1 MPVWHRTTRQWV
13 ADGKLVIIGITQEQ
27 HSDRCRLFSQ
37 WQNFDW
43 PILWDPIN
51 SLESAAVPIL
61 VAIDEHGIVR
71 STRPRPET
79 FEQEFLN
86 VTFPNDGT
94 PTSGQAATEVAA
106 VHIPAKPDL
115 STLRGKAEQLKTAQ
129 AFRDLGD
136 ACVLCGGESRIDTAI
151 RAYQQ
156 SRELDADDANTLFR
170 LGVAF
175 RLRHDSARPHVGDF
189 QSAVEYWEKALA
201 KNPNQYIWRRRIQ
214 QYGPRLDKPYSFY
227 DWVDQARREIS
238 ARGETPYVLAIDP
251 YGAELA
257 HPVRTFT
264 AEAPAAKPPDPDGK
278 IQRDDESLIQSD
290 VTLVPSR
297 VRPGGSTRV
306 HIALTP
312 NIELKAHWNNEADPL
327 LVWVDGPDGWQVS
340 QQSHTV
346 AAPENQPTS
355 TESRHIDFEVQVASN
370 ASGTV
375 KLPVYALYFVCE
387 DENGTC
393 LYLRQD
399 VSVNV
404 EVLTDGDT
412 KL

>member
-1 MPVWHRTTRQWV
+1 MPVWHNSTRQWV
-13 ADGKLVIIGITQEQ
+13 ADGKLVVLGITQEQ

-43 PILWDPIN
+43 LILWDPIN

-86 VTFPNDGT
+86 VTFRADTPPATVDGA
-94 PTSGQAATEVAA
+94 PA
-106 VHIPAKPDL
+106 VPERRISAKPDL
-115 STLRGKAEQLKTAQ
+115 STLRSEAEQSKTARS
-129 AFRDLGD
+129 FRDLGD
-136 ACVLCGGESRIDTAI
+136 ACVLWGGESKIDTAI
-151 RAYQQ
+151 KAYQQ
-156 SRELDADDANTLFR
+156 SQQLDADDANTLFR

-175 RLRHDSARPHVGDF
+175 RLRHDSARRHAGDF
-189 QSAVEYWEKALA
+189 QTAVEFWERALA
-201 KNPNQYIWRRRIQ
+201 QNPNQYIWRRRIQ

-227 DWVDQARREIS
+227 DWVEQARREIA
-238 ARGETPYVLAIDP
+238 ARGETPSPLAVDP

-257 HPVRTFT
+257 HPVRNFT
-264 AEAPAAKPPDPDGK
+264 AEAPTEKSPDPDGK
-278 IQRDDESLIQSD
+278 IQRDDDALIRSE

-297 VRPGGSTRV
+297 IRPGGSTCV
-306 HIALTP
+306 HISLTP
-312 NIELKAHWNNEADPL
+312 SIELKTHWNNEADPL
-327 LVWVDGPDGWQVS
+327 HVWVDRPDGWQVS
-340 QQSHTV
+340 RQPHTV
-346 AAPENQPTS
+346 AGPENHPTS
-355 TESRHIDFEVQVASN
+355 TEVRHIDFEVQVPAN

-387 DENGTC
+387 DETGTC

-399 VSVNV
+399 VSVNI
-404 EVLTDGDT
+404 EVLTEDDAN
-412 KL
+412 

>member
-1 MPVWHRTTRQWV
+1 MPVWHKTTRQWV
-13 ADGKLVIIGITQEQ
+13 TDGKLVVLGITQEQ

-79 FEQEFLN
+79 FEQEFLT
-86 VTFPNDGT
+86 VTFRADTPPAPGDGA
-94 PTSGQAATEVAA
+94 PA
-106 VHIPAKPDL
+106 VPERRISAKPDL
-115 STLRGKAEQLKTAQ
+115 SALRSEAEQSKTVRS
-129 AFRDLGD
+129 FRDWGD
-136 ACVLCGGESRIDTAI
+136 ACVLWGGESKIDTAI
-151 RAYQQ
+151 KAYRQSQQ
-156 SRELDADDANTLFR
+156 LDADDANTLFR

-175 RLRHDSARPHVGDF
+175 RLRHDSARHHAGDF
-189 QSAVEYWEKALA
+189 QTAVEFWERALA
-201 KNPNQYIWRRRIQ
+201 QNPNQYIWRRRIQ

-227 DWVDQARREIS
+227 DWVDQARREIT
-238 ARGETPYVLAIDP
+238 ARGETPCPLAVDP

-257 HPVRTFT
+257 HPVRIFT
-264 AEAPAAKPPDPDGK
+264 AEAPIAKSPDPDGK
-278 IQRDDESLIQSD
+278 IQRDDDLLIRSE

-297 VRPGGSTRV
+297 VRPGGSTCV
-306 HIALTP
+306 HIAFTP
-312 NIELKAHWNNEADPL
+312 NIELKAHWNNEADPFQ
-327 LVWVDGPDGWQVS
+327 VWVDRPEGWQVS
-340 QQSHTV
+340 RQLHTV
-346 AAPENQPTS
+346 SGPENHPTS
-355 TESRHIDFEVQVASN
+355 TEVRHIDFEVQVPAN

-404 EVLTDGDT
+404 EILTEDDAN
-412 KL
+412 